1 MVGDRKVADPVRVEL
16 EKELA
21 STCRANERF
30 GLAPAGIAESPRRPK
45 AWHKD
50 GLLTDTDY
58 EPAIA

>member
-30 GLAPAGIAESPRRPK
+30 DSPRAESPRRPK